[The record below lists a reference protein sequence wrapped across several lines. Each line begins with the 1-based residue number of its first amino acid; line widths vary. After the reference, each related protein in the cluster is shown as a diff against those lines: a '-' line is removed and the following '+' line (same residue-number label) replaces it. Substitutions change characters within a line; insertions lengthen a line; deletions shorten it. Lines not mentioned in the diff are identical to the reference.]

1 VDQHTVKRIY
11 PRLDIDDLAAV
22 IRESI
27 ASQTYDD
34 KVNGSAAPSLGINET
49 DQAPPEFPTLK
60 LQPDFQPRSD
70 NRYHVNDLLQY
81 HDRVFVQSAYRAILK
96 RSPDAAELERGLRSL
111 QSGRLNKIDLL
122 GALRFSVEGK
132 TKRVQIEGLSFPRF
146 IRRLGRVPVVG
157 YFIRLAVALVR
168 LPKFIADQRE
178 FAGYVLAKNQQIAD
192 FVNSA
197 SVRDVEFRRDV
208 SVSNETL
215 SNRLQPLEA
224 LPAALDGLKEEQ
236 QVLRHQQVVWE
247 DQTNVRFGEIQQ
259 QLSAGLGALEAR
271 LVTTQT
277 GLEGI
282 KAGLE
287 TLENEIAAFKEH
299 LESRLQADQQRLQ
312 TQIEEDATKLELLKS
327 AESKLF
333 AEVERFQLQ
342 LQQVRAELTLQGRN
356 INVMLGPAK
365 ENLSAAQPEAEAHR
379 HDALY
384 VALEDRFRGTR
395 AEVKERL
402 SFYLPFIKAI
412 PDEPEVLDI
421 GCGRGEWLELLK
433 EDGIKASGVD
443 MNSVLVERC
452 REQGLEVVAEDAIV
466 YLRKLPDKSL
476 GAVTGFHIIEHVS
489 LDQLLSLL
497 DEVMRVLVPG
507 GVAIFETPNPDNVLV
522 GSNYFY
528 FDPTHRH
535 PLPSQ
540 LMHFLFETRGFQR
553 TEVINLHPW
562 ESARIQG
569 GAELTERFNDYF
581 FGPMDYAVLGWK
593 S

>member
-1 VDQHTVKRIY
+1 MKRIY
-11 PRLDIDDLAAV
+11 PQLDIDDLAAV

-34 KVNGSAAPSLGINET
+34 KVNGSAAPSPNVNET
-49 DQAPPEFPTLK
+49 GQALPDIPTLK

-81 HDRVFVQSAYRAILK
+81 HDRIFVQSAYRAILK

-122 GALRFSVEGK
+122 AALRFSVEGK
-132 TKRVQIEGLSFPRF
+132 AKQVQVEGLSFPRF

-157 YFIRLAVALVR
+157 YFIRLAVALLR

-178 FAGYVLAKNQQIAD
+178 FAGYVLAKDQQIAD
-192 FVNSA
+192 FVNSS
-197 SVRDVEFRRDV
+197 SVRDAEFRRQV

-224 LPAALDGLKEEQ
+224 LPAALDGLREEQ
-236 QVLRHQQVVWE
+236 QTLRHQQVVWE
-247 DQTNVRFGEIQQ
+247 DQNNERFSEIQQ
-259 QLSAGLGALEAR
+259 QLSAGLGAVEAR
-271 LVTTQT
+271 LVTTET

-282 KAGLE
+282 RAVLGAIE
-287 TLENEIAAFKEH
+287 SEIAAFKEH

-312 TQIEEDATKLELLKS
+312 TRIEEDEAKLELLKS
-327 AESKLF
+327 AESKLS
-333 AEVERFQLQ
+333 AELERFQLQ
-342 LQQVRAELTLQGRN
+342 LQQVRAELTLQGRKM
-356 INVMLGPAK
+356 NVGLGPTTEK
-365 ENLSAAQPEAEAHR
+365 LTIAQPEAEAHR

-384 VALEDRFRGTR
+384 MALEDRFRGSR
-395 AEVKERL
+395 EEVKERL
-402 SFYLPFIKAI
+402 SFYLPYIKGIANQAA
-412 PDEPEVLDI
+412 VVDI
-421 GCGRGEWLELLK
+421 GCGRGEWLELLRA
-433 EDGIKASGVD
+433 DGIKASGVD
-443 MNSVLVERC
+443 MNSVLVEQC
-452 REQGLEVVAEDAIV
+452 RERGLEVVAEDAII

-507 GVAIFETPNPDNVLV
+507 GVAICETPNPDNVLV

-569 GAELTERFNDYF
+569 GTELTERFNDYF